1 MAILGRPITLG
12 GMSSGGKMLFGVTLP
27 KSIYYEQAAEWM
39 KIKDNPKTAVGE
51 ASWDGQV
58 VCGGHLW
65 ELYGNK
71 AYCYSLEN
79 GELLETVPLTGIGN
93 YNSLAITT
101 DGVSRIWI
109 VRTSYSG
116 DVYQSGGSGD
126 DKIYRTRTYVNIF
139 LYEFDVQS
147 KSVKSLFQQSLGN
160 IGSSYVSGSYYNHYF
175 SSISVGIRRIGI
187 IGYSEHSDKVYFGKV
202 YSTTTNSTYG
212 KQYSDTSSDTR
223 QSTRVSAITNTM
235 FAYDLSTNTCTQIA
249 AYPYNDA
256 YTGQYFYDDG
266 DFFYTGNGY
275 SDADKDKRISRYN
288 KQSNIW
294 EKLSTTFE
302 GYTVGPFSYVQIGDK
317 MLQISKTAT
326 GVFDPKTGN
335 LENLSVPVIP
345 PDNMVMYPGFKA
357 FSNNILY
364 LVTNQGIYKCPF
376 FSEVPEDAPIV
387 CKIYKGQK
395 YHTLEPFSIP
405 NKVNFLRTQ
414 QTATE
419 DIEIKMYEYDS
430 AGGQTIYIEDTGRG

>member
-27 KSIYYEQAAEWM
+27 KSIYYEQAAEWL
-39 KIKDNPKTAVGE
+39 KIKDNPKTAVAE
-51 ASWDGQV
+51 ANWDGQV

-109 VRTSYSG
+109 GRLGFSPGVSQSSSG
-116 DVYQSGGSGD
+116 Y
-126 DKIYRTRTYVNIF
+126 YAYVMVSF
-139 LYEFDVQS
+139 YLYEFDTGTN
-147 KSVKSLFQQSLGN
+147 SVKELYSISLGKQYN
-160 IGSSYVSGSYYNHYF
+160 YLVASASTYSCSFRSFSASSC
-175 SSISVGIRRIGI
+175 RIGI
-187 IGYSEHSDKVYFGKV
+187 IGYSAQSNKIYFGKN
-202 YSTTTNSTYG
+202 YFTSTLHYNYKESSGGTSVTYRATPTG
-212 KQYSDTSSDTR
+212 
-223 QSTRVSAITNTM
+223 VGSAM
-235 FAYDLSTNTCTQIA
+235 FAYDLTTNTCTQIA
-249 AYPYNDA
+249 AHPYNDA

-266 DFFYTGNGY
+266 DFFYVGNGY
-275 SDADKDKRISRYN
+275 NGADKDKRISRYN

-317 MLQISKTAT
+317 MLQISRTAT

-345 PDNMVMYPGFKA
+345 PDNMVIYPGFKA

-364 LVTNQGIYKCPF
+364 LVTNQGVYKCPF

>member
-79 GELLETVPLTGIGN
+79 GDLLETVPLTGIDN

-109 VRTSYSG
+109 GRLKFSSNVVSYS
-116 DVYQSGGSGD
+116 D
-126 DKIYRTRTYVNIF
+126 DYRARVSVLIY
-139 LYEFDVQS
+139 LYEFDTGT
-147 KSVKSLFQQSLGN
+147 KSVKELYSTSLGQQYDGFIASTSKYYSCTFN
-160 IGSSYVSGSYYNHYF
+160 RLTPSSC
-175 SSISVGIRRIGI
+175 RIGI
-187 IGYSEHSDKVYFGKV
+187 IGYSAQSNKIYFGKN
-202 YSTTTNSTYG
+202 YFNSTFYYTY
-212 KQYSDTSSDTR
+212 KTASNSASYTSSIT
-223 QSTRVSAITNTM
+223 STGTGSNM

-249 AYPYNDA
+249 AHPYNDA
-256 YTGQYFYDDG
+256 FTGQYFYDDG
-266 DFFYTGNGY
+266 DFFYVGNGY
-275 SDADKDKRISRYN
+275 KDADKDKRISRYN

-317 MLQISKTAT
+317 MLQISRTAT